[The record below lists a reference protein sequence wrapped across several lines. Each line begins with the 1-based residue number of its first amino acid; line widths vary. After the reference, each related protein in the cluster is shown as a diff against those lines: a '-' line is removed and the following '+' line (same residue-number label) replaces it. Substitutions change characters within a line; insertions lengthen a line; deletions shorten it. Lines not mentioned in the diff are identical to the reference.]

1 MTVVSVELAGIFPV
15 SEVQGCA
22 AATVAFPAESTVV
35 VVKVQAQ
42 VTLRFVAPLTP
53 DVRVIDC
60 DTMMVAAAGLTA
72 TVTTLVLLLPP
83 QPARA
88 RTTIALRLRK
98 SRE

>member
-1 MTVVSVELAGIFPV
+1 MTVVSVELAIFPV

-42 VTLRFVAPLTP
+42 VTLRFVAPLTME
-53 DVRVIDC
+53 VRVMDC
-60 DTMMVAAAGLTA
+60 DTMMVAEAGLTA

>member
-1 MTVVSVELAGIFPV
+1 MTVVSVELAIFPV

-22 AATVAFPAESTVV
+22 AAVVAFPAESTVV

-42 VTLRFVAPLTP
+42 VTLRFVAPLTME
-53 DVRVIDC
+53 VRVMDC